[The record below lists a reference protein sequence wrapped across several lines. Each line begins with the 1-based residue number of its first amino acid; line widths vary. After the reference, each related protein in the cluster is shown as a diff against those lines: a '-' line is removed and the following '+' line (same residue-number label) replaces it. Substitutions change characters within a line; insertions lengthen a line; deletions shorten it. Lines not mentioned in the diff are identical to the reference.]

1 MKKMW
6 ISALLAAAMMTA
18 AGAADAP
25 SAWAKSSV
33 DAARAAGLV
42 PSQVDS
48 AFDTPIT
55 REDFCSL
62 AAAVYRAWDRENV
75 LQTASTGKVSFTDT
89 DNADVLLCASAGVV
103 NGVGNGKFAPD
114 KNITR
119 QEAASML
126 HRLGAL
132 NKNVKNDVNDRLPH
146 VFADG
151 EKIRSWAR
159 SDINWVYRQGIMN
172 GTGSNQFT
180 PDGAYTREQS
190 IATMLRLYDTKYAEV
205 PSKTA
210 AKYTV
215 VVDSDDGFNVQMHLE
230 DAKGNKLLTN
240 YKKYNGEFTAITVF
254 GEWVYLYQEDSRE
267 YTVYNMKT
275 GETLENYALA
285 TVDGEQV
292 GWAIPMN
299 IDSITYGKD
308 YMIFTDGTKATQTYD
323 HLTNFKDGKAV
334 VRVDSKTIRA
344 IDTAGK
350 TVWSMNFAL
359 DHKKMYLSDNIGD
372 RFVATTDDD
381 TSYTIIAGGK
391 RIASSSLPL
400 KVSQYSDTY
409 IHMESVGYYAL
420 YNFKGKKLTK
430 TYQNAFDEVGQNIY
444 SRWIN
449 DKEYEYF
456 RCDAD
461 GTNKVLFRVK
471 CPNGRPGALPTD
483 GAGLYALQTDDR
495 TVVCIDSFG
504 QTVGT
509 AKTAFKVSNI
519 AFEDGVIVLQGEN
532 QQVKCLPTGEVT
544 P

>member
-1 MKKMW
+1 
-6 ISALLAAAMMTA
+6 
-18 AGAADAP
+18 
-25 SAWAKSSV
+25 
-33 DAARAAGLV
+33 
-42 PSQVDS
+42 
-48 AFDTPIT
+48 
-55 REDFCSL
+55 
-62 AAAVYRAWDRENV
+62 
-75 LQTASTGKVSFTDT
+75 
-89 DNADVLLCASAGVV
+89 
-103 NGVGNGKFAPD
+103 
-114 KNITR
+114 
-119 QEAASML
+119 ML

-132 NKNVKNDVNDRLPH
+132 NKNVKNDVNARLPH

-172 GTGSNQFT
+172 GTGSNHFT

-190 IATMLRLYDTKYAEV
+190 IATTLRLYDTKYAEV

-254 GEWVYLYQEDSRE
+254 GEWVYLYREDSRE

-430 TYQNAFDEVGQNIY
+430 TYQNALY
-444 SRWIN
+444 SEGSNLYAGWVKDRT
-449 DKEYEYF
+449 YEIFY
-456 RCDAD
+456 CPA
-461 GTNKVLFRVK
+461 GGSAKVLYTVTWDVST
-471 CPNGRPGALPTD
+471 PTELPTD

-509 AKTAFKVSNI
+509 AKAAFKVSNI
-519 AFEDGVIVLQGEN
+519 AFEDGVLVLQGEN
-532 QQVKCLPTGEVT
+532 QQVKCLPTGEVIS
-544 P
+544 

>member
-25 SAWAKSSV
+25 SAWAQKSV

-48 AFDTPIT
+48 AFDTAIT

-75 LQTASTGKVSFTDT
+75 LQAASTGKVSFTDT

-103 NGVGNGKFAPD
+103 NGGGNGKFAPD
-114 KNITR
+114 NNITR

-172 GTGSNQFT
+172 GTGSNHFT

-190 IATMLRLYDTKYAEV
+190 IATTLRLYDTKYAEV

-240 YKKYNGEFTAITVF
+240 YKKYNGDFTAITVF
-254 GEWVYLYQEDSRE
+254 GEWVYLYREDSRE

-430 TYQNAFDEVGQNIY
+430 TYQNALY
-444 SRWIN
+444 SEGSNLYAGWVKDRT
-449 DKEYEYF
+449 YEIFY
-456 RCDAD
+456 CPA
-461 GTNKVLFRVK
+461 GGSAKVLYTVTWDVST
-471 CPNGRPGALPTD
+471 PTELPTD

-509 AKTAFKVSNI
+509 AKAAFKVSNV
-519 AFEDGVIVLQGEN
+519 AFEDGVLVLQGEN
-532 QQVKCLPTGEVT
+532 QQVKCLPTGEVIS
-544 P
+544 

>member
-6 ISALLAAAMMTA
+6 VSALLAAAMMTA

-25 SAWAKSSV
+25 SAWAQSSV

-254 GEWVYLYQEDSRE
+254 GEWVYLYREDSRE

-430 TYQNAFDEVGQNIY
+430 TYQNALY
-444 SRWIN
+444 SEGSNLYAGWVKDRT
-449 DKEYEYF
+449 YEIFY
-456 RCDAD
+456 CPA
-461 GTNKVLFRVK
+461 GGSAKVLYTVTWDVST
-471 CPNGRPGALPTD
+471 PTELPTD

-509 AKTAFKVSNI
+509 AKAAFKVSNI
-519 AFEDGVIVLQGEN
+519 AFEDGVLVLQGEN
-532 QQVKCLPTGEVT
+532 QQAKYLPTGEIT

>member
-18 AGAADAP
+18 AGAADTP
-25 SAWAKSSV
+25 SAWAQKSV
-33 DAARAAGLV
+33 DAARAAGIV
-42 PSQVDS
+42 PAQVNS
-48 AFDTPIT
+48 AFDTAIT
-55 REDFCSL
+55 REDFGSL
-62 AAAVYRAWDRENV
+62 AAAVYRAWEKKDA
-75 LQTASTGKVSFTDT
+75 LTAYTSSSVSFSDT

-103 NGVGNGKFAPD
+103 NGVGNGKFAPQ

-126 HRLGAL
+126 YRLGVL

-215 VVDSDDGFNVQMHLE
+215 VVDIDDGFNVQMHLE

-254 GEWVYLYQEDSRE
+254 GEWVYLYREDSRE

-430 TYQNAFDEVGQNIY
+430 TYQNALY
-444 SRWIN
+444 SEGSNLYAGWVKDRT
-449 DKEYEYF
+449 YEIFY
-456 RCDAD
+456 CPA
-461 GTNKVLFRVK
+461 GGSAKVLYTVTWDVST
-471 CPNGRPGALPTD
+471 PTELPTD

-509 AKTAFKVSNI
+509 AKAAFKVSNI
-519 AFEDGVIVLQGEN
+519 AFEDGVLVLQGAN
-532 QQVKCLPTGEVT
+532 QQAKYLPTGEIT

>member
-6 ISALLAAAMMTA
+6 VSALLAAAMMTA
-18 AGAADAP
+18 AGAADTP
-25 SAWAKSSV
+25 SAWAQKSV
-33 DAARAAGLV
+33 DAARAAGIV
-42 PSQVDS
+42 PSQVNS
-48 AFDTPIT
+48 AFDTAIT

-62 AAAVYRAWDRENV
+62 AAAVYRAWEKKDA
-75 LQTASTGKVSFTDT
+75 LTAYTSSSVSFSDT

-103 NGVGNGKFAPD
+103 NGVGNGKFAPQ

-126 HRLGAL
+126 HRLGVL

-190 IATMLRLYDTKYAEV
+190 IATTLRLYDTKYAEV

-254 GEWVYLYQEDSRE
+254 GEWVYLYREDSRE

-372 RFVATTDDD
+372 RFVATTDND

-391 RIASSSLPL
+391 RIASSSGGLYL
-400 KVSQYSDTY
+400 NQYSDTY
-409 IHMESVGYYAL
+409 IAAESTGYYAL

-430 TYQNAFDEVGQNIY
+430 TYQNALY
-444 SRWIN
+444 SEGSNLYAGWVKDRT
-449 DKEYEYF
+449 YEIFY
-456 RCDAD
+456 CPA
-461 GTNKVLFRVK
+461 GGSAKVLYTVTWDVST
-471 CPNGRPGALPTD
+471 PTELPTD

-509 AKTAFKVSNI
+509 AKAAFKVSNI
-519 AFEDGVIVLQGEN
+519 AFEDGVLVLQGES
-532 QQVKCLPTGEVT
+532 QQVKCLPTGEIIS
-544 P
+544 